1 MPRTHRTPEQQLA
14 LLHEQEKKLKARRK
28 AAEEKLRLQREVQAK
43 KALDDLVKVL
53 TTYGVSKLT
62 PQKLEQALATIQ

>member
-1 MPRTHRTPEQQLA
+1 MPRTHRSPEQQLA
-14 LLHEQEKKLKARRK
+14 LLQEQEKKLKERRK
-28 AAEEKLRLQREVQAK
+28 AAEAKLHLQRDAQTK